1 MAEQRNIGQEARII
15 IVASFILRGVH
26 MSIAM
31 AVPGENLEI
40 IETRLPGVLVVKPRV
55 HEDPRGFFMETY
67 RQNVLASAGI
77 QDQFVQD
84 NHSRSSRGVLRG
96 LHYQLRNPQAKLCRV
111 VQGEV
116 LDIAVDIRVGSPTF
130 GQWVSVLLS
139 AENHL
144 QLYIPKGFAHGFVV
158 QSEAADFLYKCSDYF
173 DAGDDRGVL
182 WNDPEIGID
191 WQTSAPIL
199 SEKDRRYLPLS
210 QIARDQ
216 LPRYQL

>member
-1 MAEQRNIGQEARII
+1 M
-15 IVASFILRGVH
+15 VAT
-26 MSIAM
+26 
-31 AVPGENLEI
+31 PGEDLEI
-40 IETRLPGVLVVKPRV
+40 IQTQLPRVLVVKPQV
-55 HEDPRGFFMETY
+55 HKDPRGFFMETY
-67 RQNVLASAGI
+67 RRDLLTDAGI

-116 LDIAVDIRVGSPTF
+116 LDIAVDVRVGSPNF

-144 QLYIPKGFAHGFVV
+144 QLYIPRGFAHGFVV
-158 QSEAADFLYKCSDYF
+158 TSETADFLYKCSDYY
-173 DAGDDRGVL
+173 AASDDRGVL

-191 WQTSAPIL
+191 WQTLSPIL

-216 LPRYQL
+216 LPQHQL

>member
-1 MAEQRNIGQEARII
+1 
-15 IVASFILRGVH
+15 VAAL
-26 MSIAM
+26 
-31 AVPGENLEI
+31 GEYLEI

-67 RQNVLASAGI
+67 RQNLLAGAGI

-84 NHSRSSRGVLRG
+84 NHSHSSRGVLRG

-116 LDIAVDIRVGSPTF
+116 LDVAVDIRIGSPAF
-130 GQWVSVLLS
+130 GKWVSVLLS
-139 AENHL
+139 SENHL

-158 QSEAADFLYKCSDYF
+158 NSETADFLYKCSDYY
-173 DAGDDRGVL
+173 DASDDRGVL

-191 WQTSAPIL
+191 WQTPSPIL
-199 SEKDRRYLPLS
+199 SEKDRRYPALS
-210 QIARDQ
+210 QIAHDQ
-216 LPRYQL
+216 LPQYQL

>member
-1 MAEQRNIGQEARII
+1 
-15 IVASFILRGVH
+15 
-26 MSIAM
+26 MSTAM
-31 AVPGENLEI
+31 TAPGENLEI
-40 IETRLPGVLVVKPRV
+40 IETRLPSVLVVKPRV

-67 RQNVLASAGI
+67 RQNVLAGAGI

-84 NHSRSSRGVLRG
+84 NHSHSSRGVLRG
-96 LHYQLRNPQAKLCRV
+96 LHYQFRNPQAKLCRV

-116 LDIAVDIRVGSPTF
+116 LDIAVDIRVGSPHF

-158 QSEAADFLYKCSDYF
+158 QSETADFLYKCSDYY
-173 DAGDDRGVL
+173 DASDDRGVL

-191 WQTSAPIL
+191 WQTPAPLL
-199 SEKDRRYLPLS
+199 SEKDRHYLSLS
-210 QIARDQ
+210 RIARDQ